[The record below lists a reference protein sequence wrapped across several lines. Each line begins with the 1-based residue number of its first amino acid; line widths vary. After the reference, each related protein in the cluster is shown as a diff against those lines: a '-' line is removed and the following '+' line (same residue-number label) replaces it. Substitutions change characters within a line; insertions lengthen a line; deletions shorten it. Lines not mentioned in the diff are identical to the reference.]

1 MLRTASRLVLAAGAV
16 AAGAAG
22 AVALRAD
29 LLIGYAVSKA
39 FEGRTD
45 TPRPFELAK
54 DDSRDDGSATA
65 EVGDEA
71 YWQQRGDPIT
81 RPVVKAY
88 WNQRGNA
95 KARPVT
101 VPSGPLFIGQ
111 IVVADFPE
119 ERIRRYLEVVA
130 IDFVG
135 TPVVHVSVSDGPPA
149 VRLMRVTYRV
159 LNLDGTKKAEPV
171 HIWFQLETEPAAAAH
186 RHARTSG
193 T

>member
-1 MLRTASRLVLAAGAV
+1 LVAGV
-16 AAGAAG
+16 IVAGAAG

-29 LLIGYAVSKA
+29 LLIGYGFSKA
-39 FEGRTD
+39 LKARAD
-45 TPRPFELAK
+45 TPAPFQVAK
-54 DDSRDDGSATA
+54 DDGPDDVVAKA

-71 YWQQRGDPIT
+71 YWHRRGDVFT

-88 WNQRGNA
+88 WHQRGDA

-101 VPSGPLFIGQ
+101 VRSGPLFVGQ
-111 IVVADFPE
+111 VTVVELPE
-119 ERIRRYLEVVA
+119 DGIKRYLEVVA

-135 TPVVHVSVSDGPPA
+135 TPVVHVSAFDGPPA

-159 LNLDGTKKAEPV
+159 LNLDGTRKAEPV
-171 HIWFQLETEPAAAAH
+171 HIWFQLETEPSAAH